1 MQHTVGERF
10 CKEKRAKQASHVNKI
25 NKQSSNDAAS
35 PATCGQAWKFLFTN
49 AEFLELQSFTA
60 VGINKQ
66 RQGMTEVLVAV
77 FDENYARQW
86 SVSRQLGQAAVLD
99 ADGEVALNVGGEA
112 SGRLGKDGGV
122 IEVVLE
128 HVSAA
133 TSVACG
139 SSACGDC
146 GGCEQI
152 VDVRG

>member
-10 CKEKRAKQASHVNKI
+10 CKEKRAKQASHVNEI

-35 PATCGQAWKFLFTN
+35 PATCGQAWKFFFTN

-66 RQGMTEVLVAV
+66 RQGESVGMTEVLVAI
-77 FDENYARQW
+77 FNENYARQW
-86 SVSRQLGQAAVLD
+86 AVSRQLGQAAVLD
-99 ADGEVALNVGGEA
+99 ADGEVALDVGGEA
-112 SGRLGKDGGV
+112 SGRLGEDGGV

-133 TSVACG
+133 AAS
-139 SSACGDC
+139 
-146 GGCEQI
+146 
-152 VDVRG
+152 RRRL